1 MNVLSAAAALTCEIA
16 IRWRRQMTAQL
27 RVPDDGRRVD
37 GRRAW
42 PPVARVGV
50 RTLAAALVL
59 AFGVPGAAAAA
70 SDVVVMTSGDRLVGE
85 IKKVEKDVL
94 TLSTDY
100 SDSDFKIKWDKVASI
115 QSDRQ
120 FLLETFAGRRLSGSL
135 KPEAEK
141 KATVQVADT
150 SIALPEISAVQPFE
164 RTFLSRFDAGFDL
177 GYSMTRA
184 NSAKQFSFG
193 GSLSYRDRHHVDSL
207 FVNVFRSSQSNAPA
221 TKRWDLG
228 NDFRRL
234 LGDRWYVNTTQDF
247 LNSDEQQ
254 LRLRTTIGG
263 GGGRYLLR
271 SSSQYLALGGGLAWT
286 NERYTDAAAPTKDS
300 GEAYAGTEFMT
311 ERLKFVDLLTRF
323 TYYPSLTI
331 DNRYRLTYKLNF
343 DFNLPGDWYWR
354 ISYFDN
360 YDSLPPTDT
369 AKNDYGWSNAF
380 GLKF

>member
-1 MNVLSAAAALTCEIA
+1 M
-16 IRWRRQMTAQL
+16 RR
-27 RVPDDGRRVD
+27 
-37 GRRAW
+37 
-42 PPVARVGV
+42 
-50 RTLAAALVL
+50 
-59 AFGVPGAAAAA
+59 
-70 SDVVVMTSGDRLVGE
+70 
-85 IKKVEKDVL
+85 L
-94 TLSTDY
+94 TLSSALLVAAGLARVAAAQDSHYWTY
-100 SDSDFKIKWDKVASI
+100 GYGPIGQLTEGTLVGGVSDLSATYYNPAACALIDRPRFVFNVTSFDFAQI
-115 QSDRQ
+115 QMKDAAGSGLDVDQMVSRPVPAMLA
-120 FLLETFAGRRLSGSL
+120 FHIGPHEEGNHFAF
-135 KPEAEK
+135 A
-141 KATVQVADT
+141 
-150 SIALPEISAVQPFE
+150 
-164 RTFLSRFDAGFDL
+164 FLSRYESDFDL

-193 GSLSYRDRHHVDSL
+193 GSLSYRDQHHVDSL
-207 FVNVFRSSQSNAPA
+207 FVNVFRSSQSNAPD
-221 TKRWDLG
+221 TNRWDLG

-254 LRLRTTIGG
+254 LQLRTTIGG

-271 SSSQYLALGGGLAWT
+271 SSLQYLALGGGLAWT

-331 DNRYRLTYKLNF
+331 DSRYRLTYKLNF